1 MKSNDNP
8 YFSNENYDFKPFS
21 EDEMALIMGGGDDE
35 LPIDFSSF
43 DLLTE
48 EEG

>member
-1 MKSNDNP
+1 MKRNDNP

-21 EDEMALIMGGGDDE
+21 EDDLALIMGGGNDDF
-35 LPIDFSSF
+35 PVDFPSL

-48 EEG
+48 EEN